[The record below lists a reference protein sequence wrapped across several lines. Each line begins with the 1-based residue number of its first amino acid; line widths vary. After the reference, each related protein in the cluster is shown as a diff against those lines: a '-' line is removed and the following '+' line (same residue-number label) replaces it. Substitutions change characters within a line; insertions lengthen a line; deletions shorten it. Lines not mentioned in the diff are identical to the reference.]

1 MENKKEL
8 SEKELEQIVGG
19 SGTGAGMANWARRA
33 CSECWSYVWGGKAP
47 GSVDSS
53 GLISSYAGGANNTE
67 IMFSLATVKGP
78 ISTMP
83 EQAGLGLYMPGH
95 VGVYVGSG
103 MAVSAENEDTGVVER
118 SVGSCGW
125 TYWFQIPGVSY

>member
-1 MENKKEL
+1 MENRKEL

-19 SGTGAGMANWARRA
+19 GGTGAGMAKWAHQAYCER
-33 CSECWSYVWGGKAP
+33 WSYVWGEKEP

-67 IMFSLATVKGP
+67 IMFSLAPVKGP

-83 EQAGLGLYMPGH
+83 EQPGLGLYMPGH

-103 MAVSAENEDTGVVER
+103 MAVSAESEDTGVVER

-125 TYWFQIPGVSY
+125 THWFQIPRVSY

>member
-1 MENKKEL
+1 MENRKEL

-19 SGTGAGMANWARRA
+19 SGTGVGMAKWAHQAYCER
-33 CSECWSYVWGGKAP
+33 WSYVWGGKAP

-83 EQAGLGLYMPGH
+83 EQPGLGLYMSGH
-95 VGVYVGSG
+95 VGVYVGGG
-103 MAVSAENEDTGVVER
+103 MAVSAESEDTGVVER
-118 SVGSCGW
+118 SVGSGGW
-125 TYWFQIPGVSY
+125 THWFQIPGVSY